1 MPPWAGIKLTFV
13 NPLISLEQGY
23 IYSNAKFQV
32 GQKKVK
38 GQGKGYGV

>member
-23 IYSNAKFQV
+23 IYYNAKV
-32 GQKKVK
+32 GKKKVK